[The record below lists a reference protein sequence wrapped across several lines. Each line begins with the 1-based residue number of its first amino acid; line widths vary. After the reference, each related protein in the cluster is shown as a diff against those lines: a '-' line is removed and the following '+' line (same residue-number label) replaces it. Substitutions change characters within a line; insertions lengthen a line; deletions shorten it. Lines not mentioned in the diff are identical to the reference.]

1 MSMRVSSVRERSMGA
16 LRPMSALRDQFSQG
30 WYGWSGLRADLLAG
44 LSVAMIAI
52 PLAMA
57 LAIASG
63 VPPQYGLNS
72 AIVGGI
78 LAASFGGSRFS
89 ISGPTA
95 AFIVLLAPISARYGM
110 AGLATAGL
118 MAGLILIVFALCR
131 LGRLIEYVPESVS
144 LGFTTGIAIVIALL
158 QLNDLLGLG
167 ISQLPEHFPQRLQ
180 ALVSAL
186 PQLHVSNL
194 LVSGLT
200 VIFALAWPQRRWII
214 PGYLPA
220 ILAGTLLSLWFASH
234 GEPIDTIGSRF
245 TFHVDGML
253 GHGVPSIAPQIQ
265 LPWHLPGPDGGSF
278 DLNIQTLRDLLP
290 AAFTIAMMGSIES
303 LLCAVILDRTTRT
316 RHHSNGELLGQG
328 IANLITPFFGGIP
341 VTAALARSAADV
353 SAGARS
359 PLSGIFHSLF
369 ILLAVLVFAP
379 LFSIIPM
386 AAMAGVL
393 LVVAWNMS
401 EAPHALRLLRTA
413 PRADRLV
420 FLTCVAL
427 TVSFDMMI
435 AIGVGCVLA
444 TMLLLRDLARFTQIR
459 DISTSRHY
467 SQEPL
472 PLGWRMVKIT
482 GAMFFAAAEGVLR
495 DLLDSTEA
503 DSNLIL
509 YADGITVFDAGA
521 ASAFHRFLQECTN
534 HRHIRVIVTDLQ
546 PQVRQ
551 AFDEAGLDDAD
562 YHFKICASLAE
573 ATALA
578 RWEARPE
585 PCLT

>member
-1 MSMRVSSVRERSMGA
+1 
-16 LRPMSALRDQFSQG
+16 MSALLDQFSQG
-30 WYGWSGLRADLLAG
+30 WYGSSGLRADLLAG

-78 LAASFGGSRFS
+78 LAALFGGSRFS

-95 AFIVLLAPISARYGM
+95 AFVVLLAPISARYGV

-118 MAGLILIVFALCR
+118 MAGLILVGFALCR

-167 ISQLPEHFPQRLQ
+167 ISHVPEHFPARIQ
-180 ALVSAL
+180 ALVSSFHHINPASL
-186 PQLHVSNL
+186 A
-194 LVSGLT
+194 VSGLT
-200 VIFALAWPQRRWII
+200 LTIALLWPQKRWIV

-220 ILAGTLLSLWFASH
+220 IVAGTLLSLWLVHQGHAI
-234 GEPIDTIGSRF
+234 ETIGSRF
-245 TFHVDGML
+245 TYPIHGAL
-253 GHGVPSIAPQIQ
+253 GHGVPSIPPQIQ
-265 LPWHLPGPDGGSF
+265 LPWTLPGPDGKPF
-278 DLNIQTLRDLLP
+278 PLNLRTVRELLP
-290 AAFTIAMMGSIES
+290 AAFTIAILGSIES

-353 SAGARS
+353 AAGARS
-359 PLSGIFHSLF
+359 PLSGVFHSLF

-379 LFSIIPM
+379 LFSSIPM
-386 AAMAGVL
+386 ATMAGL
-393 LVVAWNMS
+393 LMVVAWNMS
-401 EAPHALRLLRTA
+401 EAPHVLHLVRTA
-413 PRADRLV
+413 TPTDRLV
-420 FLTCVAL
+420 FLLCVGL
-427 TVSFDMMI
+427 TVTFDMVI

-472 PLGWRMVKIT
+472 PPGWRMVKIT
-482 GAMFFAAAEGVLR
+482 GAMFFAAAENVLR
-495 DLLDSTEA
+495 DLLDSTES

-521 ASAFHRFLQECTN
+521 ASAFHRFLLECTN
-534 HRHIRVIVTDLQ
+534 QRNIRVIVTDLQ
-546 PQVRQ
+546 PQVRKV
-551 AFDEAGLDDAD
+551 FDEAGLMNGD
-562 YHFKICASLAE
+562 YVLQVFSSLSEALMVARRE
-573 ATALA
+573 ATPETA
-578 RWEARPE
+578 PE
-585 PCLT
+585 PCLI

>member
-1 MSMRVSSVRERSMGA
+1 MRVSSVRERSMGA

-194 LVSGLT
+194 LVSGVT

>member
-1 MSMRVSSVRERSMGA
+1 M
-16 LRPMSALRDQFSQG
+16 
-30 WYGWSGLRADLLAG
+30 
-44 LSVAMIAI
+44 
-52 PLAMA
+52 
-57 LAIASG
+57 
-63 VPPQYGLNS
+63 N
-72 AIVGGI
+72 
-78 LAASFGGSRFS
+78 
-89 ISGPTA
+89 
-95 AFIVLLAPISARYGM
+95 
-110 AGLATAGL
+110 
-118 MAGLILIVFALCR
+118 
-131 LGRLIEYVPESVS
+131 
-144 LGFTTGIAIVIALL
+144 
-158 QLNDLLGLG
+158 
-167 ISQLPEHFPQRLQ
+167 
-180 ALVSAL
+180 
-186 PQLHVSNL
+186 
-194 LVSGLT
+194 
-200 VIFALAWPQRRWII
+200 
-214 PGYLPA
+214 GY
-220 ILAGTLLSLWFASH
+220 
-234 GEPIDTIGSRF
+234 
-245 TFHVDGML
+245 
-253 GHGVPSIAPQIQ
+253 
-265 LPWHLPGPDGGSF
+265 
-278 DLNIQTLRDLLP
+278 RDLLP

-459 DISTSRHY
+459 DISTSRNY

>member
-1 MSMRVSSVRERSMGA
+1 MRVSSVRERSMGA

-158 QLNDLLGLG
+158 QVNDLLGLG
-167 ISQLPEHFPQRLQ
+167 ISPLPEHFPQRLQ

-186 PQLHVSNL
+186 PQIHASNV

-220 ILAGTLLSLWFASH
+220 ILAGTLLSLWLGSH
-234 GEPIDTIGSRF
+234 GHPIDTIGSRF
-245 TFHVDGML
+245 TFHVDGLL
-253 GHGVPSIAPQIQ
+253 GHGVPSIPPQIQ

-278 DLNIQTLRDLLP
+278 HLNSQTVRDLLP

-386 AAMAGVL
+386 AAMAAVL

-413 PRADRLV
+413 PRADRIV

-427 TVSFDMMI
+427 TVSFDMVI

>member
-1 MSMRVSSVRERSMGA
+1 MRVSSVRERSMGA

-578 RWEARPE
+578 RWEARAE

>member
-1 MSMRVSSVRERSMGA
+1 MKEGSASSRSMGA
-16 LRPMSALRDQFSQG
+16 LRPMSALLDQFSKG
-30 WYGWSGLRADLLAG
+30 WYGSTGLRADLLAG

-78 LAASFGGSRFS
+78 LAAIFGGSRFS

-95 AFIVLLAPISARYGM
+95 AFVVLLAPISAHYGM

-118 MAGLILIVFALCR
+118 MAGLILIGFALCR

-144 LGFTTGIAIVIALL
+144 LGFTMGIAIVIALL
-158 QLNDLLGLG
+158 QVNDVLGLG
-167 ISQLPEHFPQRLQ
+167 ISHVPEHFPERIQ
-180 ALVSAL
+180 ALVSAFPNINPASL
-186 PQLHVSNL
+186 S
-194 LVSGLT
+194 VSGLT
-200 VIFALAWPQRRWII
+200 LIIALLWPQKRWIV

-220 ILAGTLLSLWFASH
+220 IVAGTLLSLWLAQH
-234 GEPIDTIGSRF
+234 GHAIETIGSRF
-245 TFHVDGML
+245 TYHFHGVL
-253 GHGVPSIAPQIQ
+253 GHGVPSIPPQIH
-265 LPWHLPGPDGGSF
+265 LPWNLPGPDGQPFPLS
-278 DLNIQTLRDLLP
+278 LRTVRELLP
-290 AAFTIAMMGSIES
+290 AAFTIAILGSIES

-353 SAGARS
+353 AAGARS
-359 PLSGIFHSLF
+359 PLSGVFHSLF
-369 ILLAVLVFAP
+369 ILLSVLVFAP

-386 AAMAGVL
+386 ATMAGL
-393 LVVAWNMS
+393 LMVVAWNMS
-401 EAPHALRLLRTA
+401 EAPHALHLVRTA
-413 PRADRLV
+413 THTDRLV
-420 FLTCVAL
+420 FLLCVGL
-427 TVSFDMMI
+427 TVTFDMVI

-444 TMLLLRDLARFTQIR
+444 TMLLLRDLARFTQVR

-472 PLGWRMVKIT
+472 PPGWRMVKIT
-482 GAMFFAAAEGVLR
+482 GAMFFAAAENVLR
-495 DLLDSTEA
+495 DLLDSTESN
-503 DSNLIL
+503 SNLIL

-521 ASAFHRFLQECTN
+521 ASAFHRFLMECTN
-534 HRHIRVIVTDLQ
+534 QRNIRVIVTDLQ
-546 PQVRQ
+546 PQVRKV
-551 AFDEAGLDDAD
+551 FDEAGLMNGGYALQV
-562 YHFKICASLAE
+562 FSSLSE
-573 ATALA
+573 ALLVA
-578 RWEARPE
+578 RWEATPE
-585 PCLT
+585 LCLI

>member
-1 MSMRVSSVRERSMGA
+1 MRVSSVRERSMGA
-16 LRPMSALRDQFSQG
+16 LRPMSALREQFSQG

-63 VPPQYGLNS
+63 VPPQFGLNS

-95 AFIVLLAPISARYGM
+95 AFIVLLAPISARHGM

-118 MAGLILIVFALCR
+118 MARLILVVFALCR

-158 QLNDLLGLG
+158 QVNDLLGLG
-167 ISQLPEHFPQRLQ
+167 ISHLPEHFPQRLQ

-186 PQLHVSNL
+186 PQLNAFSV

-200 VIFALAWPQRRWII
+200 VILALTWPQRRWIL

-220 ILAGTLLSLWFASH
+220 ILAGTLLSLWLGGH
-234 GEPIDTIGSRF
+234 GHPIETIGSRF
-245 TFHVDGML
+245 TFDVGGIL
-253 GHGVPSIAPQIQ
+253 GHGVPSIPPQIQ

-278 DLNIQTLRDLLP
+278 QLNSETIRDLLP

-328 IANLITPFFGGIP
+328 IANLITPFFGGLP

-369 ILLAVLVFAP
+369 ILLSVLVFAP

-401 EAPHALRLLRTA
+401 EAPHALRLLRSA
-413 PRADRLV
+413 PRADRVV
-420 FLTCVAL
+420 FLTCVGL
-427 TVSFDMMI
+427 TVTFDMVI
-435 AIGVGCVLA
+435 AISVGCVLA

-495 DLLDSTEA
+495 DLLDTTEA

-551 AFDEAGLDDAD
+551 AFEEAGLDDGD
-562 YHFKICASLAE
+562 DRFKICSSLAE
-573 ATALA
+573 AMALA

-585 PCLT
+585 PCLP

>member
-1 MSMRVSSVRERSMGA
+1 MRVSSVRERSMGA

>member
-1 MSMRVSSVRERSMGA
+1 MRVSSVRERSMGA

-158 QLNDLLGLG
+158 QVNDLLGLG
-167 ISQLPEHFPQRLQ
+167 ISPLPEHFPQRLQ

-186 PQLHVSNL
+186 PQIHASNV

-220 ILAGTLLSLWFASH
+220 ILAGTLLSLWLGSH
-234 GEPIDTIGSRF
+234 GHPIDTIGSRF

-551 AFDEAGLDDAD
+551 AFDEAGLDDGD

-585 PCLT
+585 PCST

>member
-1 MSMRVSSVRERSMGA
+1 MRVSSVRARSMGT

-95 AFIVLLAPISARYGM
+95 AFIVLLAPISARYGV

-118 MAGLILIVFALCR
+118 MAGLILVLFALCR

-144 LGFTTGIAIVIALL
+144 LGFTMGIAIVIALL
-158 QLNDLLGLG
+158 QFNDLFGLG
-167 ISQLPEHFPQRLQ
+167 ISHLPEHFPQRLR

-186 PQLHVSNL
+186 PQLDGASL
-194 LVSGLT
+194 AVSGVTLS
-200 VIFALAWPQRRWII
+200 FALAWPQRRWII

-220 ILAGTLLSLWFASH
+220 ILAGTLLSLWLGAH
-234 GEPIDTIGSRF
+234 GHPIDTIGSRF
-245 TFHVDGML
+245 TYLLDGIL
-253 GHGVPSIAPQIQ
+253 GHGVPSIPPGIQ
-265 LPWHLPGPDGGSF
+265 LPWTLPGPEGGTF
-278 DLNIQTLRDLLP
+278 QLNSQTLLDLLP

-369 ILLAVLVFAP
+369 ILLAVLICAP

-393 LVVAWNMS
+393 LLVAWNMS
-401 EAPHALRLLRTA
+401 EAPHALRLLRSA
-413 PRADRLV
+413 PRADRFV

-427 TVSFDMMI
+427 TVTFDMVI

-444 TMLLLRDLARFTQIR
+444 TMLLMRDLARFTQVR
-459 DISTSRHY
+459 DISASRHY

-495 DLLDSTEA
+495 DLLETTEA

-551 AFDEAGLDDAD
+551 AFDEAGLDDGD
-562 YHFKICASLAE
+562 TRFKIYSSLAE
-573 ATALA
+573 AMALA
-578 RWEARPE
+578 RREAAPE
-585 PCLT
+585 SCLT

>member
-1 MSMRVSSVRERSMGA
+1 MESVTSKREAAMGA
-16 LRPMSALRDQFSQG
+16 LRPMSALRDQFSKG
-30 WYGWSGLRADLLAG
+30 WYGSSGLRADLLAG

-78 LAASFGGSRFS
+78 LAAIFGGSRFS

-95 AFIVLLAPISARYGM
+95 AFVVLLAPISARYGM
-110 AGLATAGL
+110 AGLAIAGL
-118 MAGLILIVFALCR
+118 MAGLILVVFALCR

-158 QLNDLLGLG
+158 QLNDVLGLG
-167 ISQLPEHFPQRLQ
+167 ISHLPEHFPQRIA

-186 PQLHVSNL
+186 PQIDASSL
-194 LVSGLT
+194 LVSALT
-200 VIFALAWPQRRWII
+200 VVLALAWPQRRWII

-220 ILAGTLLSLWFASH
+220 ILAGTLLSLWLGSH
-234 GEPIDTIGSRF
+234 GHPIDTIGSRF
-245 TFHVDGML
+245 TYHFHGIV
-253 GHGVPSIAPQIQ
+253 GHGVPSIPPQIQ
-265 LPWHLPGPDGGSF
+265 PPWNLPGPDGKPFQFS
-278 DLNIQTLRDLLP
+278 LHTLRDLLP
-290 AAFTIAMMGSIES
+290 AAFTIAILGSIES

-328 IANLITPFFGGIP
+328 IANIVTPLFGGIP

-353 SAGARS
+353 AAGARS
-359 PLSGIFHSLF
+359 PLSGVFHSLF
-369 ILLAVLVFAP
+369 ILLAVLAFAP

-401 EAPHALRLLRTA
+401 EAPHALLLLRSA
-413 PRADRLV
+413 PRADRFV
-420 FLTCVAL
+420 FLICVGL
-427 TVSFDMMI
+427 TVSFDMVI
-435 AIGVGCVLA
+435 AIGIGCLLT
-444 TMLLLRDLARFTQIR
+444 TMLLMRDLARFTQVR

-472 PLGWRMVKIT
+472 PPGWRMVKIT
-482 GAMFFAAAEGVLR
+482 GAMFFAAAERVLR
-495 DLLDSTEA
+495 DLLDSTA
-503 DSNLIL
+503 DNSNLIL

-534 HRHIRVIVTDLQ
+534 HRNIRVIVTDLQ
-546 PQVRQ
+546 PQVRK
-551 AFDEAGLDDAD
+551 AFEEAGLDDGD
-562 YHFKICASLAE
+562 YLVEICSCLAE
-573 ATALA
+573 ATTMAH
-578 RWEARPE
+578 WQPTTQ
-585 PCLT
+585 PCLV

>member
-1 MSMRVSSVRERSMGA
+1 MESVKSEREAVMGA
-16 LRPMSALRDQFSQG
+16 LRPMSALRDQFSKG
-30 WYGWSGLRADLLAG
+30 WYGINGLRADLLAG

-78 LAASFGGSRFS
+78 LAALFGGSRFS

-95 AFIVLLAPISARYGM
+95 AFVVLLAPISARYGM

-118 MAGLILIVFALCR
+118 MAGLILVAFALCR

-144 LGFTTGIAIVIALL
+144 LGFTMGIAIVIALL
-158 QLNDLLGLG
+158 QFNDLLGLG
-167 ISQLPEHFPQRLQ
+167 ISHVPEHFPQRIQ
-180 ALVSAL
+180 ALVSSL
-186 PQLHVSNL
+186 PNINLASVS
-194 LVSGLT
+194 VSGVTL
-200 VIFALAWPQRRWII
+200 VIALLWPRQRWII

-220 ILAGTLLSLWFASH
+220 IIAGTLLSLWLAGH
-234 GEPIDTIGSRF
+234 GHPIETIGTRF
-245 TFHVDGML
+245 TYHFHGVL
-253 GHGVPSIAPQIQ
+253 GHGVPSIPPQIH
-265 LPWHLPGPDGGSF
+265 LPWNLPGPDGQPFQLS
-278 DLNIQTLRDLLP
+278 LRTVRELLP
-290 AAFTIAMMGSIES
+290 AAFTIAILGSIES

-328 IANLITPFFGGIP
+328 IANLVTPVFGGIP

-359 PLSGIFHSLF
+359 PLSGVFHSLF

-386 AAMAGVL
+386 ATMAGL
-393 LVVAWNMS
+393 LMVVAWNMS
-401 EAPHALRLLRTA
+401 EAPHALRLVRTSTHT
-413 PRADRLV
+413 DRLV
-420 FLTCVAL
+420 FLICVGL
-427 TVSFDMMI
+427 TVTFDMVI

-444 TMLLLRDLARFTQIR
+444 TMLLMRDLARFTQVR

-467 SQEPL
+467 TQEPL
-472 PLGWRMVKIT
+472 PSGWRMVKIT
-482 GAMFFAAAEGVLR
+482 GAMFFAAAERVLR
-495 DLLDSTEA
+495 DLLDSTDEN
-503 DSNLIL
+503 SNLIL

-521 ASAFHRFLQECTN
+521 ASAFHRFLQECTS
-534 HRHIRVIVTDLQ
+534 HRNIRVIVTDLQ

-551 AFDEAGLDDAD
+551 VFDEAGLMDGD
-562 YHFKICASLAE
+562 YLLQVFSSLSE
-573 ATALA
+573 AMMVA
-578 RWEARPE
+578 RWEVTPE
-585 PCLT
+585 PCLI